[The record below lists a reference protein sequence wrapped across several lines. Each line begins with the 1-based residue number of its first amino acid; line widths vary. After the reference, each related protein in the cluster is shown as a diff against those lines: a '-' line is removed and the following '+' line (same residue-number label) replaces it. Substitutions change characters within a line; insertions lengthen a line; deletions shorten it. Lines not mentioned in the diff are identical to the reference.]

1 MKKLMTF
8 WYFLEGYKTYII
20 AIVTAVL
27 NLAVAAGW
35 VSIDHLNQVNVVL
48 VALGGAALRNSVK
61 RVE

>member
-1 MKKLMTF
+1 MTF

-48 VALGGAALRNSVK
+48 VALGGAALRNGVK

>member
-48 VALGGAALRNSVK
+48 VALGGAALRNGVK

>member
-48 VALGGAALRNSVK
+48 VALGGAALRSGVK